1 MTRAYLGDT
10 FDLHSG
16 GVDLIFPH
24 HENEIAQ
31 SECCTGHE
39 FCRHWF
45 HVTHLLVDNA
55 KMSKSLGNL
64 YTLGDLAAKGFT
76 PE

>member
-1 MTRAYLGDT
+1 MSMKYLGES

-31 SECCTGHE
+31 SERLLA
-39 FCRHWF
+39 RHLPVIGF
-45 HVTHLLVDNA
+45 TRCSFDGREPENEQVPG
-55 KMSKSLGNL
+55 KSLHFG
-64 YTLGDLAAKGFT
+64 GFSR
-76 PE
+76 